1 MGLFKKK
8 KSGPPATQVHGQPT
22 QQDDDRLPGRAG
34 YSGYGLKKNAM
45 PENRFQY
52 VRPGDKDGR

>member
-8 KSGPPATQVHGQPT
+8 THGPPADREHGRPT
-22 QQDDDRLPGRAG
+22 DRDDSRLPGRAG

-45 PENRFQY
+45 PENRFKY
-52 VRPGDKDGR
+52 VRPDEKGR